1 MQISHIYNSRL
12 SDNFTEHEVTA
23 SYRSPEVRLPADGD
37 SRASSL
43 SSMSNPSFSLDVQ
56 SLLNPQTSADSVS
69 CPPGQNTAYSRAQ
82 NSDGLSH
89 ISPYPSGL
97 ASSNDGHR
105 IQDLSY
111 RQNRGI
117 KPTTTSRAEISEQS
131 QKQMI
136 QLDTEQG
143 PIQIPV
149 DVHTASKV
157 TGEKRKNQRGASQ
170 RYRQRQKENRQ
181 KSLENSHSIER
192 LRAQIDHISRERDHF
207 RGLVMRHQI
216 ESQQPSSKRKRPTTL
231 QESATIERYHKKPK
245 VTGDK
250 VHEQEDTLS
259 ATRGPPSWTVQP
271 DSGITHLISSFDSFH
286 NTTTRS
292 NQAFSTYSA
301 PNTPS

>member
-181 KSLENSHSIER
+181 KK
-192 LRAQIDHISRERDHF
+192 SRE
-207 RGLVMRHQI
+207 Q
-216 ESQQPSSKRKRPTTL
+216 SQHRKVASTDRSYKQGKRSFPRAGYEASNRITAAVIKAQAAYHTARICNNRAIP
-231 QESATIERYHKKPK
+231 QEAEGNGR
-245 VTGDK
+245 
-250 VHEQEDTLS
+250 Q
-259 ATRGPPSWTVQP
+259 
-271 DSGITHLISSFDSFH
+271 
-286 NTTTRS
+286 
-292 NQAFSTYSA
+292 ST
-301 PNTPS
+301 